1 MGRGDLGL
9 FAFRSFSEVHLILI
23 FQNFWIFLRVLP
35 AALAAW
41 SSGRTGYCFCD
52 FLLLVSLPELISSLT
67 SGTPLGDLRNPL
79 RVPRAPLGNH
89 RP

>member
-9 FAFRSFSEVHLILI
+9 FASRSFSEVHLILI
-23 FQNFWIFLRVLP
+23 FQNVWILLRFLP

-41 SSGRTGYCFCD
+41 SSGGTGYCFCD
-52 FLLLVSLPELISSLT
+52 FLLLVSLPEQISWT
-67 SGTPLGDLRNPL
+67 SGTSLRNPL
-79 RVPRAPLGNH
+79 RVPRAPLGNR